1 MPVFPRCWSHE
12 FQESWRSCNQATLLK
27 LGSSLLEKQRA
38 YISHGDNIWPKD
50 WVFPLILWFLDHRK
64 RCLLNEEWHFYSV
77 SGETIE
83 LGFSHKMSVKNLWM
97 KLTFS
102 DAKERSC
109 ISNVLRFFFLWSFLP
124 SLAFGILS
132 MAVWK
137 RKQTQIPSE
146 VSGMQYSSSFKC
158 NDFSYYISHWNNGYF
173 HFNLQTQLFI
183 MNKVIAALAH
193 RCTQAYD

>member
-77 SGETIE
+77 LGETIE

-109 ISNVLRFFFLWSFLP
+109 ISNVLRFFF
-124 SLAFGILS
+124 
-132 MAVWK
+132 
-137 RKQTQIPSE
+137 SE
-146 VSGMQYSSSFKC
+146 VSCLLLHLASYPWLYERENKLRSQVKSVACSTPLHLSVMISLITFLTETTDISTLTSKHSF
-158 NDFSYYISHWNNGYF
+158 
-173 HFNLQTQLFI
+173 L
-183 MNKVIAALAH
+183 
-193 RCTQAYD
+193 

>member
-77 SGETIE
+77 LGETIE

-109 ISNVLRFFFLWSFLP
+109 ISNVLRFFFSLKF
-124 SLAFGILS
+124 LAFSCIWHLIHGCMKEKTNS
-132 MAVWK
+132 DPKWSQWYAV
-137 RKQTQIPSE
+137 
-146 VSGMQYSSSFKC
+146 
-158 NDFSYYISHWNNGYF
+158 
-173 HFNLQTQLFI
+173 LLFI
-183 MNKVIAALAH
+183 
-193 RCTQAYD
+193 